1 MGSAHL
7 QIIHHVVML
16 LLAMLKR
23 YLSTIERERERE
35 RERENRERENRD
47 EHIGL
52 NLPLEFNADND
63 RMQ

>member
-23 YLSTIERERERE
+23 YLSTIERERIERE
-35 RERENRERENRD
+35 RIEMN
-47 EHIGL
+47 IS
-52 NLPLEFNADND
+52 A
-63 RMQ
+63 